1 MDLQTLKLDRRTVI
15 GKKVKQLRRQGI
27 IPVHLYGAAMGPE
40 NLQVEDLTLNRLL
53 LQVGSNIPVSVEYEG
68 QGDEK
73 VCFVREVQ
81 RHPVTDEVIHVDF
94 LRVDVS
100 QTVSAEVP
108 LVISGTSLAVSE
120 MAGTLLQ
127 NVQSLLIEALPMNM
141 PAEIPVEISGLV
153 DFDASIL
160 VRDVSVPG
168 NVTVLNDPDDTI
180 ARVAPPRLE
189 TETFDEEGEGVEG
202 EEAEGA
208 EGEGDEESES
218 DSVSRSANP
227 RHDTR

>member
-1 MDLQTLKLDRRTVI
+1 MS
-15 GKKVKQLRRQGI
+15 
-27 IPVHLYGAAMGPE
+27 PE
-40 NLQVEDLTLNRLL
+40 NLQVDGLTLNRLL
-53 LQVGSNIPVSVEYEG
+53 PQVGANIPISVEYEG

-73 VCFVREVQ
+73 VCLVREVQ

-108 LVISGTSLAVSE
+108 LVLVGSSLAVIE

-141 PAEIPVEISGLV
+141 PAEVTVDISGLI

-168 NVTVLNDPDDTI
+168 NVTVLNDSNDTI
-180 ARVAPPRLE
+180 ASVAPPRLE
-189 TETFDEEGEGVEG
+189 LETFEEEGEEGEEGEGEEGEG
-202 EEAEGA
+202 EEG
-208 EGEGDEESES
+208 ESEE
-218 DSVSRSANP
+218 
-227 RHDTR
+227 

>member
-15 GKKVKQLRRQGI
+15 GKKVKRLRQRGVT
-27 IPVHLYGAAMGPE
+27 PVHIYGADMGPE
-40 NLQVEDLTLNRLL
+40 NLQVDYITLNRLL

-81 RHPVTDEVIHVDF
+81 RHPVTEEVIHVDF
-94 LRVDVS
+94 LRVDVT

-108 LVISGTSLAVSE
+108 LVLTGSSLAVTE

-141 PAEIPVEISGLV
+141 PAEVTADISVLV
-153 DFDASIL
+153 DFDASIP
-160 VRDVSVPG
+160 VSDVSVPG
-168 NVTVLNDPDDTI
+168 NVSVLNDPEDTI
-180 ARVAPPRLE
+180 ARVVPPRLE
-189 TETFDEEGEGVEG
+189 TEIEEEEGEEVEGEEGEGE
-202 EEAEGA
+202 
-208 EGEGDEESES
+208 EGEGDEEGEDES
-218 DSVSRSANP
+218 
-227 RHDTR
+227 